1 MYKEKEYKRRLE
13 YISED
18 VKRLSDVLSEE
29 VLNTPVPNY
38 ENVGVVLSNIEIASN
53 MEDEE
58 SSSWKTQFEIPTH
71 DPQTGQLNP
80 YYEELTGKKNPLLGK
95 QTDEDVE
102 FFHDYFGNYFGAKNI
117 NDSRIILRVH
127 RYDGDNKFILSIK
140 EYLSKGVKLTEKQI
154 LGTKKVFTH
163 LDDIENVNKNLM
175 KGLKT
180 PSTKD
185 KDIEKMPNQKWHQ
198 IISFIKSGVRI
209 IGYCFIP
216 FNLVLA
222 TVLLVV
228 SEVIGII
235 EELV

>member
-1 MYKEKEYKRRLE
+1 MNKEKEFKKRLE
-13 YISED
+13 FISED

-58 SSSWKTQFEIPTH
+58 SSNWKTQFEIPTH

-95 QTDEDVE
+95 QTDEDLE
-102 FFHDYFGNYFGAKNI
+102 FFH
-117 NDSRIILRVH
+117 
-127 RYDGDNKFILSIK
+127 
-140 EYLSKGVKLTEKQI
+140 
-154 LGTKKVFTH
+154 
-163 LDDIENVNKNLM
+163 KNLM
-175 KGLKT
+175 KGLII
-180 PSTKD
+180 PPTKD
-185 KDIEKMPNQKWHQ
+185 KDLDKMPNQKWHQ
-198 IISFIKSGVRI
+198 IISFVKSGVRI
-209 IGYCFIP
+209 VGYCFIP

-222 TVLLVV
+222 TVLLVL
-228 SEVIGII
+228 SEIIGIV